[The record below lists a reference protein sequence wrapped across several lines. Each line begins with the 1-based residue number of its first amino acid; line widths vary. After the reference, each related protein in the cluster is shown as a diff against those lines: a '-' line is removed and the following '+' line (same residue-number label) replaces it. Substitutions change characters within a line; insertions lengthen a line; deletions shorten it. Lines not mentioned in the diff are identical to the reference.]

1 MNSGVRWTLF
11 AMGVLLGAS
20 LLAQVDLADAFLSE
34 PRRWRI
40 AEAERL
46 WFDKQQKPA
55 VQSLLKTLKQGTTS
69 LEELG
74 LLSRWA
80 LRCEDYEAVHWACD
94 RAEEMVSLDVYPML
108 AQRFA
113 SYRAFAFYRQH
124 EPEKALECWQPFETL
139 EPFKNDPSYLNGYAY
154 LRALVGLEL
163 EDALTQA
170 EEALRDY
177 RWTEVERLQRLAQVN
192 LNLNQNI
199 AALDYIRSA
208 AKIYGP
214 LNAQLNVVYDREMAR
229 WLSSPLLGDD
239 DVERQ
244 IQQLRS
250 ERETQALQGIL
261 LRLQKAEALQRIG
274 ETQAA
279 SKERESIRL
288 LGYNPEELTYLIYD
302 DQQLEGYAAFMDTR
316 GWIKFR
322 QGRWSE
328 AISDLKQ
335 AIECAEPL
343 FQQQQR
349 VVEVNLQRRVH
360 AEDFEDRWMERRRG
374 LAVMYDHLAQAYYEL
389 GELKQAEQCENR
401 VRQLGFQVGPHLY

>member
-1 MNSGVRWTLF
+1 MNSGVRWILF

-20 LLAQVDLADAFLSE
+20 LLAQVDFADAIFSE

-46 WFDKQQKPA
+46 WLDKQQKPA
-55 VQSLLKTLKQGTTS
+55 VQSLLKTLKQGTPA
-69 LEELG
+69 LEELD

-94 RAEEMVSLDVYPML
+94 KSEEMVSVDDYPTL

-124 EPEKALECWQPFETL
+124 EPEKALECWRPFETL
-139 EPFKNDPSYLNGYAY
+139 EPFKNDSSYLNGYAY
-154 LRALVGLEL
+154 LRSLVGLEL
-163 EDALTQA
+163 EDALTQV
-170 EEALRDY
+170 EESLRDY
-177 RWTEVERLQRLAQVN
+177 PWTEVERLQRLAQVN
-192 LNLNQNI
+192 LNLNQNV

-208 AKIYGP
+208 TKIYEP
-214 LNAQLNVVYDREMAR
+214 LNAQWNAVYDREMAR
-229 WLSSPLLGDD
+229 WLSSSSLRDPA
-239 DVERQ
+239 VERE

-261 LRLQKAEALQRIG
+261 LRLQKVEALQRMG
-274 ETQAA
+274 ETEAA
-279 SKERESIRL
+279 STERESIRS

-328 AISDLKQ
+328 AIRDLKQ

-343 FQQQQR
+343 FQQQRR

-360 AEDFEDRWMERRRG
+360 AEDLEDRWVERRRG

-389 GELKQAEQCENR
+389 GQLRQAEQCESR

>member
-1 MNSGVRWTLF
+1 
-11 AMGVLLGAS
+11 
-20 LLAQVDLADAFLSE
+20 
-34 PRRWRI
+34 
-40 AEAERL
+40 
-46 WFDKQQKPA
+46 
-55 VQSLLKTLKQGTTS
+55 
-69 LEELG
+69 
-74 LLSRWA
+74 
-80 LRCEDYEAVHWACD
+80 
-94 RAEEMVSLDVYPML
+94 ML

-124 EPEKALECWQPFETL
+124 EHEKALECWQPFETL
-139 EPFKNDPSYLNGYAY
+139 EPFKNNPSYLNGYAY

-274 ETQAA
+274 ETEAA
-279 SKERESIRL
+279 SKERESIRS

-343 FQQQQR
+343 FQQQRR

-360 AEDFEDRWMERRRG
+360 AEDLEDRWMERRRG
-374 LAVMYDHLAQAYYEL
+374 LAVMYDHLAQACL
-389 GELKQAEQCENR
+389 
-401 VRQLGFQVGPHLY
+401 LYTSDAADE